1 MIARISAVVGAFRP
15 EEPELSASEIAR
27 RVGLPK
33 ASIARIVR
41 DLVDFDFLERTPN
54 GYRVGIKCF
63 ELGQL
68 AQKPKD
74 LRRMALATMADLR
87 QATGL
92 TVQLGVL
99 DGSDVVYIEI
109 LRGKHADLVIPSR
122 VGGRVAS
129 YATAGGKA
137 LLAFSGDAVL
147 ERALAGGMRKIGPNT
162 LATEDALRAELTTVR
177 DQGIAYEQ
185 EESSA
190 GLACAASPLL
200 RADSSPIAA
209 ISITAPVGT
218 IDMRLVGPA
227 VQAATL
233 GLNRQLR
240 ASTFLGQL

>member
-41 DLVDFDFLERTPN
+41 DLVDFDFLERTPG

-147 ERALAGGMRKIGPNT
+147 ERADEFELVDLTPEELIERFKEGKVYLPDQAKRALEHFFQQGSLI
-162 LATEDALRAELTTVR
+162 ALRELSLR
-177 DQGIAYEQ
+177 
-185 EESSA
+185 
-190 GLACAASPLL
+190 LL
-200 RADSSPIAA
+200 P
-209 ISITAPVGT
+209 
-218 IDMRLVGPA
+218 
-227 VQAATL
+227 
-233 GLNRQLR
+233 
-240 ASTFLGQL
+240 